1 MNVYD
6 FDNTIYDGES
16 VFDFFLFCLK
26 KQKSLI
32 LYFPMLLKNLFRY
45 KAGKL
50 SIDELYEEA
59 GKLTKVVIK
68 NRENA
73 DEYIREFWSINA
85 RKLKQEFLDKLK
97 SDDVILT
104 ASPDILIKAISD
116 KLKTDHI
123 IGSRIDLETG
133 KMEFAC
139 FRQNKITAFKES
151 YPNAV
156 IDEFYTDS
164 LNDMPIAELA
174 DKAYLIKKNKAP
186 QLINGKE

>member
-73 DEYIREFWSINA
+73 DEYIREFWSINS

-97 SDDVILT
+97 GDDVILT

>member
-73 DEYIREFWSINA
+73 DEYISEFWSINS

-174 DKAYLIKKNKAP
+174 DKAYLIKKNKV
-186 QLINGKE
+186 QLINCKD